1 MTLRCEDGVMKK
13 KLFMRRNRRV
23 CILGVSIAFWVL
35 LTPTR
40 ASHSANAKPGQVTW
54 ENTVAAAKK
63 EGRLNLYV
71 GRYGSEPLLNEFKRD
86 YPDIRIVTVNGTG
99 NQLGM
104 RILTEIRA
112 GKVVADLYSGG
123 ANTNFDILYQG
134 KALDSIKSLLVL
146 PEVVDESK
154 WYGGHHR
161 YTDPEQKSIFVYI
174 ANPSSSGFYYN
185 TTLVSPKE
193 FKSYWDLV
201 NPKWKGKYVSQE
213 PTSTGLGA
221 SLQFI
226 YYHPE
231 LGPEFLRRLF
241 VDMQPTFGRDRRQI
255 SDWLAQG
262 RFSLCVG
269 CRDVARAKTQGLPV
283 DELENVD
290 WKEGIQLT
298 SGGGSLSFIK
308 GAPNPNAA
316 RVFVNWFLSRK
327 GQTTLQKYPDLYGE
341 EAPNSRRIDIPKDI
355 LPPLSRLVPG
365 KKYFD
370 VSDPKYADMTPI
382 FQLARELMKA
392 REQKK
397 E

>member
-1 MTLRCEDGVMKK
+1 MKTLG
-13 KLFMRRNRRV
+13 
-23 CILGVSIAFWVL
+23 IVSLSVVL
-35 LTPTR
+35 LWT
-40 ASHSANAKPGQVTW
+40 AAVFAAEAKPGWQVTW

-63 EGRLNLYV
+63 EGKLNFYV
-71 GRYGSEPLLNEFKRD
+71 GRYGSEPLLNEFRKEF
-86 YPDIRIVTVNGTG
+86 PEIKLLTVNGAG
-99 NQLGM
+99 NQLGL

-134 KALDSIKSLLVL
+134 KALDSIKSLLIL
-146 PEVVDESK
+146 PEVLDESK
-154 WYGGHHR
+154 WYGGQHR

-185 TTLVSPKE
+185 TTLVNPKE

-213 PTSTGLGA
+213 PTNTGLGA

-262 RFSLCVG
+262 RFALCVG
-269 CRDVARAKTQGLPV
+269 CRDVAKAKTQGLPV
-283 DELENVD
+283 EELESVD

-298 SGGGSLSFIK
+298 SGGGSISFIK

-316 RVFVNWFLSRK
+316 KVFVNWFLSRR
-327 GQTTLQKYPDLYGE
+327 GQTALQRYPDLYGE
-341 EAPNSRRIDIPKDI
+341 EAPNSRRMDISKDM
-355 LPPLSRLVPG
+355 LPPLSRLVSG
-365 KKYFD
+365 KRYFD

-382 FQLARELMKA
+382 FQLAQELMKA
-392 REQKK
+392 REQK
-397 E
+397 